1 MDKTTAIRFKDSGH
15 PVWFLGVWSDLP
27 TKARIME
34 IKAENGIEYA
44 HVNCI
49 YDEECCAIGPQDI
62 QFERLYPSKEG
73 LLTAMAEKE
82 RQYVAEIKA
91 VIQTMEDCI
100 RYLYDHHVARGT
112 EYTDWSARKAIQE
125 LARERWGLELE

>member
-1 MDKTTAIRFKDSGH
+1 MDKSTAMKFKDSGH
-15 PVWFLGVWSDLP
+15 PVWFLEIWSDLP
-27 TKARIME
+27 VKARITE
-34 IKAENGIEYA
+34 IKMKSGIEYA
-44 HVNCI
+44 YVDCI
-49 YDEECCAIGPQDI
+49 QDI
-62 QFERLYPSKEG
+62 RLERLYPSKEA

-82 RQYVAEIKA
+82 RQYIAGIKA
-91 VIQTMEDCI
+91 SIQTMEDCI

>member
-1 MDKTTAIRFKDSGH
+1 MDKATAVKFKDSGR
-15 PVWFLGVWSDLP
+15 PVWFLGIWSDLP

-44 HVNCI
+44 HVNCVH
-49 YDEECCAIGPQDI
+49 DEEYSAIGPQDI
-62 QFERLYPSKEG
+62 QFERLYPSKEA

-91 VIQTMEDCI
+91 GIQTMEDCI

-112 EYTDWSARKAIQE
+112 EYTDWSARKAIQD

>member
-1 MDKTTAIRFKDSGH
+1 MH
-15 PVWFLGVWSDLP
+15 
-27 TKARIME
+27 
-34 IKAENGIEYA
+34 
-44 HVNCI
+44 CI
-49 YDEECCAIGPQDI
+49 HDEECYAIGPQDV
-62 QFERLYPSKEG
+62 QLERLYPSKEA

-91 VIQTMEDCI
+91 GIQTMEDCI

-125 LARERWGLELE
+125 LVRERWGLEIE